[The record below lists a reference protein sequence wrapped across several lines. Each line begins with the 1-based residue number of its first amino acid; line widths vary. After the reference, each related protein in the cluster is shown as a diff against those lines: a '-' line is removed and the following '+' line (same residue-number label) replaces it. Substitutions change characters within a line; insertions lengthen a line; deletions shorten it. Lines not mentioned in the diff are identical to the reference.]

1 MSICPS
7 SKMFIVFNCVQVSA
21 ASFRQVALALRYDYM
36 LGEYSNLSDAWRV
49 YQGVAFYREYR
60 GIGAETRN
68 INTEPRYSRT
78 FLYSL

>member
-1 MSICPS
+1 
-7 SKMFIVFNCVQVSA
+7 MFIVFNCVQVSA